1 MAKNGYRTIGEM
13 MFRDS
18 RYWQKNPDG
27 TLYHQTRNKS
37 DDYRFTVE
45 RCAMVDEIEKIFTAQ
60 RHLGSPWMDEK
71 PEESYLEIFSGQRN
85 FDEGPG
91 GNSPYAGGIG
101 ERVGFCT
108 FEKEQRRAAKA
119 TCTFEYFKPLQDLN
133 HIRIAGIGMESR
145 PLNAQE
151 REILKAAAFRS
162 PSLTYEQMRKK
173 LSLPEDCFFNNLFYG
188 KKSREAAEKQK
199 WLQMQSYHKLRQ
211 ALDKV
216 EKGTIKAFTEDQLND
231 IATILTLYKAD
242 AKRVELLRNAE
253 IPEQYYDVLL
263 PLSFSKFGN
272 LSVVAMQKLIPLLEQ
287 GMRYDEA
294 CAQVYGDHRGLHSEQ

>member
-1 MAKNGYRTIGEM
+1 
-13 MFRDS
+13 
-18 RYWQKNPDG
+18 
-27 TLYHQTRNKS
+27 
-37 DDYRFTVE
+37 
-45 RCAMVDEIEKIFTAQ
+45 
-60 RHLGSPWMDEK
+60 
-71 PEESYLEIFSGQRN
+71 
-85 FDEGPG
+85 
-91 GNSPYAGGIG
+91 
-101 ERVGFCT
+101 
-108 FEKEQRRAAKA
+108 
-119 TCTFEYFKPLQDLN
+119 
-133 HIRIAGIGMESR
+133 MESR